1 MPRVDSSHVLPARDG
16 VGASCIALPPG
27 PWPTI
32 AAFLIDR
39 FPAVPAADWL
49 ERMACGD
56 VVDEAGERVDADRG
70 YRAHLKVY
78 YYRHVPAEPRV
89 PFDDTVLF
97 QDDHIVVVDKPH
109 FLPVTPGG
117 RYLQETVL
125 VRARRRLGIDTL
137 SPVHRLDRETA
148 GLVVLAVVPAERAA
162 YHALF
167 RDRAVE
173 KVYEAVAVDRPDV
186 PMPQVR
192 RSRLVESAGSF
203 MQMAEVPG
211 EPNTETAIARVRACG
226 DGHALYRL
234 HPLTGR
240 RHQLRVHMAALG
252 LPLVYDRI
260 YPVLWPHEAD
270 GTTQDFSRPLQLLAR
285 SITFAD
291 PATGQH
297 RHFESR
303 LVLSAAEFGHDAPCD
318 KEDAS

>member
-1 MPRVDSSHVLPARDG
+1 MPRADPAHGLPARDG

-27 PWPTI
+27 SWPTI

-39 FPAVPAADWL
+39 FPAVPASDWL
-49 ERMACGD
+49 ARMAAGD
-56 VVDEAGERVDADRG
+56 VVDEAGERVDAARG

-78 YYRHVPAEPRV
+78 YYRHVPSEPRV
-89 PFDDTVLF
+89 PFDETVLF
-97 QDDHIVVVDKPH
+97 QDEHLVVVDKPH

-125 VRARRRLGIDTL
+125 VRTRRRLGLDTL

-148 GLVVLAVVPAERAA
+148 GLVVLAVRPEERAA

-167 RDRAVE
+167 RDRAVDN
-173 KVYEAVAVDRPDV
+173 VYVAVAAHRPDV

-192 RSRLVESAGSF
+192 RSHMAESTGSF
-203 MQMAEVPG
+203 MQMAELPG
-211 EPNTETAIARVRACG
+211 EPNAETAIERVRAL
-226 DGHALYRL
+226 DSDHALYRL
-234 HPLTGR
+234 RPHTGR

-252 LPLVYDRI
+252 LPLVNDRI

-270 GTTQDFSRPLQLLAR
+270 GLTQDFARPLQLLAR
-285 SITFAD
+285 SIAITD
-291 PATGQH
+291 PVTGQP
-297 RHFESR
+297 RFFESR
-303 LVLSAAEFGHDAPCD
+303 LVLSGADFGHDARCD